1 MTEELKADIGDWETD
16 MPPKSSGNTEKKQI
30 DWFKTDKPQ
39 KYEVRLVG
47 KHVKFKR
54 HWSPFAKSVI
64 THDSYKDLDPA
75 WQAGFY
81 PRQRFAIHVIDRA
94 DGKVKVYE
102 FGPQVFKVFKGYKE
116 VNGIDPS
123 SAKEGP
129 DFVIDVEWPG
139 GDKSSAKYN
148 VQAKARP
155 APLTDDEKVRCK
167 ENIKNLPS
175 LFKITPL
182 ETIVKLWEEIP
193 AAKKVPKKRE
203 DFKKSGDSAPEK
215 AAPPPPA
222 VVEDDPFEASGSDS
236 ENEESW

>member
-94 DGKVKVYE
+94 DGKVKVFE
-102 FGPQVFKVFKGYKE
+102 FGPQIFKVFKGYKE
-116 VNGIDPS
+116 L
-123 SAKEGP
+123 KEFKDLMP
-129 DFVIDVEWPG
+129 DKEHKVLKVFKVLKV
-139 GDKSSAKYN
+139 DKFKEL
-148 VQAKARP
+148 R
-155 APLTDDEKVRCK
+155 DRKV
-167 ENIKNLPS
+167 
-175 LFKITPL
+175 
-182 ETIVKLWEEIP
+182 
-193 AAKKVPKKRE
+193 
-203 DFKKSGDSAPEK
+203 
-215 AAPPPPA
+215 
-222 VVEDDPFEASGSDS
+222 
-236 ENEESW
+236 